1 MDYSERYKA
10 DLVSALHNV
19 DSGTV
24 QRVVECLREA
34 RSRNR
39 RILVCGGNGI
49 GAGAQSLVDALRQ
62 AKPNK
67 GQRLRVLNLNS
78 QVPSGS
84 GPEYVDVRLRDRMI
98 VEELKTFAEPGDVVV
113 GISGS
118 GDPASVL
125 NALEYASWINCRT
138 IAISGLDDNRI
149 AGVATINVRVSATH
163 SATLHDAVMAVCHMI
178 GCGFVD
184 SCATEVTRTAE
195 SGSSG

>member
-39 RILVCGGNGI
+39 RILVCGSNDI
-49 GAGAQSLVDALRQ
+49 GAAGAQSLADALRQ

-78 QVPSGS
+78 QVPSAS
-84 GPEYVDVRLRDRMI
+84 GRDYANGRLRDRMI

-113 GISGS
+113 GISAS
-118 GDPASVL
+118 GDPVSVL

-138 IAISGLDDNRI
+138 VAITGLEDTRI
-149 AGVATINVRVSATH
+149 AGVATINLTVSATH
-163 SATLHDAVMAVCHMI
+163 SATLQDAVMAVCHMI
-178 GCGFVD
+178 GYGFVD
-184 SCATEVTRTAE
+184 CCATEVSQAAE
-195 SGSSG
+195 GSD

>member
-24 QRVVECLREA
+24 QRVVECLKEA

-49 GAGAQSLVDALRQ
+49 GSAGAQSLVDALRQ

-78 QVPSGS
+78 QVPSAS
-84 GPEYVDVRLRDRMI
+84 GPDYVDSRLRDRMI

-118 GDPASVL
+118 GDPMSVL

-138 IAISGLDDNRI
+138 VAITGLEDTRI
-149 AGVATINVRVSATH
+149 AGVATINLSVSATQ
-163 SATLHDAVMAVCHMI
+163 SATLQDAVMAVCHMI
-178 GCGFVD
+178 GYGFVD
-184 SCATEVTRTAE
+184 SCATDVSQAAE
-195 SGSSG
+195 GSS

>member
-1 MDYSERYKA
+1 MDYSERYRA

-24 QRVVECLREA
+24 QRVVECLKEA

-49 GAGAQSLVDALRQ
+49 GAAGAQSLVDALRE
-62 AKPNK
+62 AKPHK
-67 GQRLRVLNLNS
+67 GQRLRVLNLNV
-78 QVPSGS
+78 QVPSGR
-84 GPEYVDVRLRDRMI
+84 DADARLRDRMI

-138 IAISGLDDNRI
+138 IAITGLEDNRI
-149 AGVATINVRVSATH
+149 AGVATINLTVSATH
-163 SATLHDAVMAVCHMI
+163 SATLQGAVMAVCHMI
-178 GCGFVD
+178 GYGFVD
-184 SCATEVTRTAE
+184 SCTDDEAHTAE
-195 SGSSG
+195 SGGSR

>member
-1 MDYSERYKA
+1 M
-10 DLVSALHNV
+10 HNV

-39 RILVCGGNGI
+39 RILVCGGNRI
-49 GAGAQSLVDALRQ
+49 GAAGAQSLVDALRQ

-84 GPEYVDVRLRDRMI
+84 GPDYVDSRLRDRLI

-113 GISGS
+113 GISAS
-118 GDPASVL
+118 GDPVSVL

-138 IAISGLDDNRI
+138 IAITGSDDARMS
-149 AGVATINVRVSATH
+149 AVASIFVKVSATH
-163 SATLHDAVMAVCHMI
+163 SATLDDAVMSICHLI
-178 GCGFVD
+178 GYSFVD
-184 SCATEVTRTAE
+184 SCASDSAA
-195 SGSSG
+195 SSNP

>member
-19 DSGTV
+19 DSVTV

-39 RILVCGGNGI
+39 RIFVCGSNNI
-49 GAGAQSLVDALRQ
+49 GAAGAQSLVDALRE

-67 GQRLRVLNLNS
+67 GQRLRILNLNV
-78 QVPSGS
+78 QVPLSPGR
-84 GPEYVDVRLRDRMI
+84 DADARQRDRMI

-113 GISGS
+113 GISAS
-118 GDPASVL
+118 GDPMSVL

-138 IAISGLDDNRI
+138 VAITGLEDTRI
-149 AGVATINVRVSATH
+149 AGVATINLSVSAMH
-163 SATLHDAVMAVCHMI
+163 SATLQDAVMAVCHMI
-178 GCGFVD
+178 GYGFVD
-184 SCATEVTRTAE
+184 SCTAEGARTAE
-195 SGSSG
+195 SGNG

>member
-49 GAGAQSLVDALRQ
+49 GAAGAQSLVDALRE

-67 GQRLRVLNLNS
+67 GQRLRVLNLNV
-78 QVPSGS
+78 QVPSS
-84 GPEYVDVRLRDRMI
+84 GRDADARLRDRLI

-118 GDPASVL
+118 GDPMSVL

-138 IAISGLDDNRI
+138 VAITGFEDTRI
-149 AGVATINVRVSATH
+149 AGVATINLSVSAMH
-163 SATLHDAVMAVCHMI
+163 SATLQDAVMAVCHMI
-178 GCGFVD
+178 GYGFVD
-184 SCATEVTRTAE
+184 SCATDVSQVAE
-195 SGSSG
+195 GSG